1 MQRMQQFPMFKLSV
15 RQQNGRVFP
24 PFQISVPDLPRM
36 EGRLLHGTAEFLAAA
51 SLLRSYF
58 QPDLADQIP
67 AILTGLKGHLPAA
80 SRGVETPDSPVP
92 VILRYAAT
100 RIPRSELH
108 QIIAHTFEGDNMIK
122 TQAIKSAAE
131 EWYEEGIEKGLK
143 KGRVEGLAKG
153 LAKGLAEGRAEGR
166 AQGLLRG
173 SLIGQIQL
181 LQQLLGRPVATD
193 LQLDQLSNDGL
204 TTQLEELRRHQ
215 SGQY

>member
-1 MQRMQQFPMFKLSV
+1 MQRMQRMQQFPMFKLSV
-15 RQQNGRVFP
+15 RQQNSRVFP
-24 PFQISVPDLPRM
+24 PFQISVPNLPPM

-51 SLLRSYF
+51 SLLRSYL

-67 AILTGLKGHLPAA
+67 AILTGLKGHLLAA

-108 QIIAHTFEGDNMIK
+108 QIIAHTFEGEHMIK
-122 TQAIKSAAE
+122 TQAMKSAAE

-143 KGRVEGLAKG
+143 KGRVEGRAEG
-153 LAKGLAEGRAEGR
+153 LAKGLAEGR

-193 LQLDQLSNDGL
+193 LQLDQLSNDAL
-204 TTQLEELRRHQ
+204 TTQLEELRRQQ
-215 SGQY
+215 SGQH